1 MKKLVYCLCLFF
13 GTGLLCLAIAL
24 SVKKTAPI
32 EETRSITPTEVQTRP
47 MDTIV
52 INQKEVDHIST
63 EESPPYCLVSEDGFL
78 LVFRK
83 DQDNVCLYT
92 HIPLADFPKEEQDR
106 LREGIWFSTML
117 EIYSYLESYTS

>member
-13 GTGLLCLAIAL
+13 GTGLLCLTAAL
-24 SVKKTAPI
+24 FVKGPAPI
-32 EETRSITPTEVQTRP
+32 EETKSITPTQAQTRP

-52 INQKEVDHIST
+52 INQKKVDHIST
-63 EESPPYCLVSEDGFL
+63 AENPPYCLVSEDGFL

-92 HIPLADFPKEEQDR
+92 HIPITDFPKEEQDR

>member
-13 GTGLLCLAIAL
+13 GTGLLCLTAAL
-24 SVKKTAPI
+24 LVKSPAPI
-32 EETRSITPTEVQTRP
+32 EETRSILPTESQTRP

-52 INQKEVDHIST
+52 INQKKVEHTST
-63 EESPPYCLVSEDGFL
+63 AETLPYCLVSEDGFL

-83 DQDNVCLYT
+83 DQDDVCLYT
-92 HIPLADFPKEEQDR
+92 HIPITDFPKEEQDR

-117 EIYSYLESYTS
+117 EIYSYLGSYTS